1 MPSQSQVKWAQ
12 LRVGLTVIFAVI
24 VLAVL
29 IFLMT
34 GTGGLFTP
42 KIVIKSYFDNAG
54 GIRVGAP
61 VALQGVTVGNVS
73 AIKVVPDH
81 GPTPVEIDMKI
92 VKKLAADIP
101 KDAVSSIASVGVLGE
116 AYIDID
122 RTKAVERASVQD
134 GDVLKIRDTPDIM
147 DVVRSS
153 QSSLQNIDTLV
164 RRVDRIVSFVESGQ
178 GSIGHLI
185 YDQSLYNRLNATL
198 TEVQTMVNQIS
209 SGQGSIGKLVVS
221 DELYQKANSSVDKL
235 NAIIDQIN
243 NGQGSVGKLIKDPAL
258 YNNANETVANLNKL
272 TTEMNQ
278 GKGALGKLAKD
289 EEFAR
294 KLDNT
299 ITKLSLIMDQ
309 IESGQGTAG
318 KFIKDPSLYVNADQM
333 LIETR
338 NLLSA
343 VRQDP
348 KKYLTIKLKVF

>member
-1 MPSQSQVKWAQ
+1 LPSQSQVKWAQ
-12 LRVGLTVIFAVI
+12 LRVGLTVIFAVV

-73 AIKVVPDH
+73 IVRVVSGH
-81 GPTPVEIDMKI
+81 GTTPVEIGMK
-92 VKKLAADIP
+92 VNKKFSVDIP
-101 KDAVSSIASVGVLGE
+101 NDAVSSIASVGVLGE

-122 RTKAVERASVQD
+122 RTKATGPPVKD

-198 TEVQTMVNQIS
+198 TEIQTMVNQIS

-243 NGQGSVGKLIKDPAL
+243 TGQGSVGKLIKDPSL
-258 YNNANETVANLNKL
+258 YNNANQTVANLNKL
-272 TTEMNQ
+272 TTDINS
-278 GKGALGKLAKD
+278 GKGAIGKLAKD

-318 KFIKDPSLYVNADQM
+318 RFIKDPSLYVNADQM

>member
-1 MPSQSQVKWAQ
+1 LPSQSQVKWAQ
-12 LRVGLTVIFAVI
+12 LKVGLTVIFAVV

-42 KIVIKSYFDNAG
+42 KIVIRSYFDNAG

-73 AIKVVPDH
+73 AVKVVSDH
-81 GPTPVEIDMKI
+81 GLTPVEIDMRI
-92 VKKLAADIP
+92 NKKFADEIP
-101 KDAVSSIASVGVLGE
+101 RDSVSTIASVGVLGE

-122 RTKAVERASVQD
+122 RTRAVDTATVRN
-134 GDVLKIRDTPDIM
+134 GDVLKTRETPELM

-164 RRVDRIVSFVESGQ
+164 RRIDRIVSFIESGQ

-198 TEVQTMVNQIS
+198 NEIQNMVNQIS

-221 DELYQKANSSVDKL
+221 DELYQKANTAVDNL
-235 NAIIDQIN
+235 NSIIDQIN
-243 NGQGSVGKLIKDPAL
+243 SGQGSVGKLIKDPSL

-272 TTEMNQ
+272 TTEINS
-278 GKGALGKLAKD
+278 GKGAIGKLAKD
-289 EEFAR
+289 QEFAH

-318 KFIKDPSLYVNADQM
+318 RFIKDPSLYTNADQM

-338 NLLSA
+338 NLVSA

-348 KKYLTIKLKVF
+348 KKYLTIKLKLF

>member
-1 MPSQSQVKWAQ
+1 
-12 LRVGLTVIFAVI
+12 VGLTVIFAVL

-42 KIVIKSYFDNAG
+42 KIVIRSYFDNAG

-73 AIKVVPDH
+73 AVRVVPDH

-101 KDAVSSIASVGVLGE
+101 NESVSSIASVGVLGE

-122 RTKAVERASVQD
+122 RTKATGPPVKD

-198 TEVQTMVNQIS
+198 SEVQTMVNQIS

-221 DELYQKANSSVDKL
+221 DELYQKANASVDKL
-235 NAIIDQIN
+235 NAIIDQVN
-243 NGQGSVGKLIKDPAL
+243 SGQGSVGKLIKDPAL

>member
-1 MPSQSQVKWAQ
+1 MPSQRQVQWAQ

-34 GTGGLFTP
+34 GTGGFFTP
-42 KIVIKSYFDNAG
+42 KIVVKSYFDNAG
-54 GIRVGAP
+54 GIRIGAP

-73 AIKVVPDH
+73 DVKVVPDH
-81 GPTPVEIDMKI
+81 GLTPVEIDMKI
-92 VKKLAADIP
+92 NKKFAIDIP
-101 KDAVSSIASVGVLGE
+101 KRAESSIASVGVLGE

-122 RTKAVERASVQD
+122 RTKATGPTVQN
-134 GDVLKIRDTPDIM
+134 GDELPIRDRPDIM

-164 RRVDRIVSFVESGQ
+164 RRIDRIVSFIESGQ

-198 TEVQTMVNQIS
+198 VEVQNMVNQIS
-209 SGQGSIGKLVVS
+209 TGQGTIGKLVVS
-221 DELYQKANSSVDKL
+221 DELYQKANASVDKL
-235 NAIIDQIN
+235 NNIIDQIN
-243 NGQGSVGKLIKDPAL
+243 SGQGTIGKFVKDPSL
-258 YNNANETVANLNKL
+258 YNSANETVANLNKI
-272 TTEMNQ
+272 TADMNA

-299 ITKLSLIMDQ
+299 ITKLSLIMNE

-318 KFIKDPSLYVNADQM
+318 RFIKDPSLYTNADQM

-338 NLLSA
+338 NLIKA
-343 VRQDP
+343 IRQDP
-348 KKYLTIKLKVF
+348 KKYLTIKMKVF

>member
-1 MPSQSQVKWAQ
+1 
-12 LRVGLTVIFAVI
+12 VGLTVIFAVV

-34 GTGGLFTP
+34 GTGGFFTP
-42 KIVIKSYFDNAG
+42 KIVIRSYFDNAG

-73 AIKVVPDH
+73 AVKVVSGH

-92 VKKLAADIP
+92 VKRFATDIP

-122 RTKAVERASVQD
+122 RTKAVQTATVQN

-198 TEVQTMVNQIS
+198 SEVQTMVNQVS
-209 SGQGSIGKLVVS
+209 SGQGSIGKLVAS
-221 DELYQKANSSVDKL
+221 DELYQKANASVDKL
-235 NAIIDQIN
+235 NAVIDQIN
-243 NGQGSVGKLIKDPAL
+243 TGQGTVGKLIKDPAL

-299 ITKLSLIMDQ
+299 ITKLSLIMNQ

-318 KFIKDPSLYVNADQM
+318 RFIKDPSLYVNADQM

-348 KKYLTIKLKVF
+348 KKYLTIKLRVF

>member
-1 MPSQSQVKWAQ
+1 LPSQRQVKWAQ
-12 LRVGLTVIFAVI
+12 LRVGLTVIFAVL
-24 VLAVL
+24 VMAVL

-42 KIVIKSYFDNAG
+42 KIVIRSYFDNAG

-73 AIKVVPDH
+73 AVKVVPDR
-81 GPTPVEIDMKI
+81 GLTPVEIDMK
-92 VKKLAADIP
+92 VNKKLSADIP
-101 KDAVSSIASVGVLGE
+101 NDAVSSIASVGVLGE

-122 RTKAVERASVQD
+122 RTRASGPPVRD
-134 GDVLKIRDTPDIM
+134 GDVLKIRDTPDLM

-164 RRVDRIVSFVESGQ
+164 RRIDRIVSFVESGQ

-198 TEVQTMVNQIS
+198 NEIQTMVNQIS

-221 DELYQKANSSVDKL
+221 DELYQKANASVDKL

-243 NGQGSVGKLIKDPAL
+243 SGQGSVGKLIKDPAL

-299 ITKLSLIMDQ
+299 ITKLSMIMDQ

-318 KFIKDPSLYVNADQM
+318 KLIKDPSLYVNADQM

-338 NLLSA
+338 NLVSA

-348 KKYLTIKLKVF
+348 KKYLTIKLKLF

>member
-1 MPSQSQVKWAQ
+1 MPSQRQVKWAQ

-42 KIVIKSYFDNAG
+42 KIVIRSYFDNAG

-73 AIKVVPDH
+73 AVKVVPDH
-81 GPTPVEIDMKI
+81 GLTPVEIDMK
-92 VKKLAADIP
+92 VNKRFSVDIP

-122 RTKAVERASVQD
+122 RTRASGPPVQN

-164 RRVDRIVSFVESGQ
+164 RRIDRIVSFIESGQ

-198 TEVQTMVNQIS
+198 TEVQNMVNQIS

-221 DELYQKANSSVDKL
+221 DELYQKANASVDKL

>member
-12 LRVGLTVIFAVI
+12 LRVGLTVIFAVV

-34 GTGGLFTP
+34 GTGGLFTS
-42 KIVIKSYFDNAG
+42 KIVVKSYFDNAG

-73 AIKVVPDH
+73 AVKVVPDH
-81 GPTPVEIDMKI
+81 GSTPVEIDMKI
-92 VKKLAADIP
+92 LKKFAADIP

-122 RTKAVERASVQD
+122 RTKAVQTATVQN

-198 TEVQTMVNQIS
+198 IEIQNMTNEIS
-209 SGQGSIGKLVVS
+209 SGQGTIGKLIVS
-221 DELYQKANSSVDKL
+221 DELYQKANASVDKL
-235 NAIIDQIN
+235 NSIIEQIN
-243 NGQGSVGKLIKDPAL
+243 AGQGSVGKFIKDPSL

-318 KFIKDPSLYVNADQM
+318 RFIKDPSLYVNADQM

>member
-1 MPSQSQVKWAQ
+1 LPSQSQVKWAQ
-12 LRVGLTVIFAVI
+12 LKVGLTVIFAVL

-42 KIVIKSYFDNAG
+42 KIVIRSYFDNAG

-73 AIKVVPDH
+73 SVRVVSDH
-81 GPTPVEIDMKI
+81 GLTPVEIDMKI

-122 RTKAVERASVQD
+122 RTRASAPPVQN

-198 TEVQTMVNQIS
+198 NEVQTMVNQIS

-221 DELYQKANSSVDKL
+221 DELYQKANAAVDNL
-235 NAIIDQIN
+235 NGIINQIN
-243 NGQGSVGKLIKDPAL
+243 TGQGSVGKLIKDPAL

-278 GKGALGKLAKD
+278 GKGAIGKLAKD

>member
-1 MPSQSQVKWAQ
+1 LPSQRQVQWAQ

-34 GTGGLFTP
+34 GTGGFFTP

-73 AIKVVPDH
+73 DVRVVPDH
-81 GPTPVEIDMKI
+81 GLTPVQISMK
-92 VKKLAADIP
+92 VNKKTAVGIP
-101 KDAVSSIASVGVLGE
+101 RDAVSSIASVGVLGE

-122 RTKAVERASVQD
+122 RTHATGPPVEN
-134 GDVLKIRDTPDIM
+134 GDTLRIRDTPDIM
-147 DVVRSS
+147 DVVRAS

-164 RRVDRIVSFVESGQ
+164 RRIDRIVSFIESGQ

-185 YDQSLYNRLNATL
+185 YDQSLYNRLNSTL
-198 TEVQTMVNQIS
+198 TEVQTMVNEIS
-209 SGQGSIGKLVVS
+209 SGQGTIGKLVVS
-221 DELYQKANSSVDKL
+221 DELYQKANASVDKL
-235 NAIIDQIN
+235 NNIIDQIN
-243 NGQGSVGKLIKDPAL
+243 NGQGSVGKLIKDPSL
-258 YNNANETVANLNKL
+258 YNNANQTVANLNQL
-272 TTEMNQ
+272 TAEMNS

-294 KLDNT
+294 KLDNS
-299 ITKLSLIMDQ
+299 ITKLSLIMDEIQ
-309 IESGQGTAG
+309 SGQGTAG
-318 KFIKDPSLYVNADQM
+318 RFIKDPSLYTNADQM

-338 NLLSA
+338 NLIKA
-343 VRQDP
+343 IRQDP
-348 KKYLTIKLKVF
+348 KKYLTIRMKIF

>member
-1 MPSQSQVKWAQ
+1 MPSQRQVQWAQ
-12 LRVGLTVIFAVI
+12 LRVGLTVIFAVL

-29 IFLMT
+29 IFLMS

-73 AIKVVPDH
+73 AVRVVPDH
-81 GPTPVEIDMKI
+81 GLTPVEIDMKI
-92 VKKLAADIP
+92 VKKFAPEIP
-101 KDAVSSIASVGVLGE
+101 IDALSSIASVGVLGE

-122 RTKAVERASVQD
+122 RTKATKTAVVQD
-134 GDVLKIRDTPDIM
+134 GSVLPIRDTPDIM

-164 RRVDRIVSFVESGQ
+164 RRIDRIVSFVESGQ

-185 YDQSLYNRLNATL
+185 YDQSLYNRLNSTL
-198 TEVQTMVNQIS
+198 SEVQTMVSQIS

-221 DELYQKANSSVDKL
+221 DELYQKANTAVDKL
-235 NAIIDQIN
+235 NSIIDQIN
-243 NGQGSVGKLIKDPAL
+243 TGQGSVGKLIKDPAL

-318 KFIKDPSLYVNADQM
+318 RLIKDPSLYVNADQM